1 MSRAETMRRYL
12 SERYPSR
19 RFVPLALL
27 LAGAGML
34 AVPRTEHISTVA
46 VLRPGL
52 RAALV
57 AYLIVLSLRV
67 WDDLE
72 DRERDAPAHPD
83 RVSVQIA
90 SATPLRYLQWASAA
104 VVSVLIATGAE
115 PATRLLVLSL
125 LAAVLG
131 IWYRARASLTP
142 SSVIAAHVVL
152 LKYPVI
158 AYLVAPG
165 AVRGVSGLALAAPA
179 LMMVYLLLCI
189 HEGLDDP
196 ELRRSRVA
204 RRVLVAEAALMVPLL
219 GLVIVS
225 MLEPLRVLS
234 FGRGT
239 VP

>member
-1 MSRAETMRRYL
+1 MSGAETMRRYL

-34 AVPRTEHISTVA
+34 SVPGAEHLSTA
-46 VLRPGL
+46 AALRAGL
-52 RAALV
+52 RASLV
-57 AYLIVLSLRV
+57 AYLIILSLRV

-83 RVSVQIA
+83 RVTVRVA

-104 VVSVLIATGAE
+104 TASVLIATGTQ

-125 LAAVLG
+125 LVAALG
-131 IWYRARASLTP
+131 IWYRARAWLAPAAVVT
-142 SSVIAAHVVL
+142 AHVVL
-152 LKYPVI
+152 LKYPVS

-165 AVRGVSGLALAAPA
+165 VVRGVRGLVLAAPV
-179 LMMVYLLLCI
+179 LVTVYLLLCI

-196 ELRRSRVA
+196 ELRRSRAA
-204 RRVLVAEAALMVPLL
+204 RDVLVAEAGLILPLL
-219 GLVIVS
+219 ALVVVS
-225 MLEPLRVLS
+225 MLEPLRVLA
-234 FGRGT
+234 FDRGSL
-239 VP
+239 P